1 MVTITLKCHHCG
13 SNQLGR
19 DGRTPM
25 ANSVLGVTTASVA
38 AATIHHHELTQQQ
51 KKNNSSPPVP
61 NAVLCA
67 GGSASAAS
75 RVKAAASGSKKE
87 AALPD
92 LSATLVEPEAPAA
105 TELELDELWSLV
117 MKKRRNRWMS
127 IALCR
132 AARQVVA

>member
-1 MVTITLKCHHCG
+1 MVA
-13 SNQLGR
+13 R
-19 DGRTPM
+19 PR
-25 ANSVLGVTTASVA
+25 ANSLLGVTTASLA

-51 KKNNSSPPVP
+51 KKNSSSPPMP
-61 NAVLCA
+61 NAVLCT

-92 LSATLVEPEAPAA
+92 LSATLVEPQAPAA
-105 TELELDELWSLV
+105 TELELDALGSLV
-117 MKKRRNRWMS
+117 MKEGRNRWMS
-127 IALCR
+127 IALGR